1 MGWLLDLLIESI
13 WEKCSQFIV
22 DMMSLITD
30 MFTELLSCDLS
41 LFEELFSIAGDLYSN
56 AIMPLGMAILLLI
69 CVWQLLKSMFGK
81 AGAASEDPVELVF
94 RSGICMF
101 FIVAARPL
109 VDYILDV
116 AGTPYQWIAGTE
128 IKVSGFS
135 EYVSALE
142 AATSVLGIGSLNILI
157 LKLVMQFFVA
167 WNYLKMLFV
176 IAERYVLLGVFSY
189 TAPLAFSTGGSKAT
203 NNILASWTKMFG
215 GQIVLIL
222 LNSWC
227 LKMFLSGYGNL
238 TASSFGFTKFFVA
251 TLCLVGFCKITFKQ
265 DTYMSSLGVNLG
277 RTSTG
282 MGGMGLLMAIGRIF
296 SHVGKGSGQTA
307 DTSPAGK
314 GEEAGAHA
322 GMGTDPYAED
332 AAMAGAAGPIPMGFG
347 MENMQAEEEN
357 GFGSHMEEADAEPE
371 MQAGDFDTM
380 SDMEDGSVLE
390 EMGMMPEDPLSES
403 GDFADT
409 ADMDLEPGEL
419 SALEGEDL
427 DGGMEEGYMESA
439 FGTGDSVSAEMG
451 DYPVGQDD
459 LAIGNVNEPDM
470 DLGGTVAGGGSV
482 EDAGLGSGMD
492 AFGRDGSLSGNGSFS
507 GADASAGT
515 QGILG
520 EMGYET
526 GMDGTAGFYSADG
539 SMNPGNIHISGGEKE
554 ISAGGL
560 AGQDF
565 SKIGAGDTQIFP
577 RVGGEE
583 VNGIGYHDFDMPGQT
598 DSATNTDA
606 SSRYTPAD
614 ADTGSRHT
622 SVDVNMGGGSRHHS
636 VDVNTGAGFR
646 HIPSD
651 ANTGTG
657 SRSFPANANAGGGS
671 QHIPSDTNA
680 GTSRQNAT
688 TNPTASKPMDSVPNR
703 QSAAKNQNT
712 DRQSAAKNQN
722 TDRQPA
728 VKNQNT
734 DRQPAAKK
742 QDTDRQQPQGRPE
755 ADGRIRSSETKKQE
769 YRKIT
774 EERKLREVPKSRK
787 ELKKKRKK
795 NPPQATPDSQS

>member
-56 AIMPLGMAILLLI
+56 AIMPLGMAVLLLI

-81 AGAASEDPVELVF
+81 AGTASEDPVELVF

-116 AGTPYQWIAGTE
+116 AGTPYQWIVGTE

-251 TLCLVGFCKITFKQ
+251 TLCLVGFCKITFKL
-265 DTYMSSLGVNLG
+265 DSYMSSLGVNLG

-282 MGGMGLLMAIGRIF
+282 MGGMGLLMAAGRIF

-322 GMGTDPYAED
+322 GMETDPYAED

-347 MENMQAEEEN
+347 MDKMQAEEEN
-357 GFGSHMEEADAEPE
+357 GFGSHMDEADAEPE

-390 EMGMMPEDPLSES
+390 EIGMMPEDPLSES
-403 GDFADT
+403 RDFADT

-419 SALEGEDL
+419 SALDGEDL
-427 DGGMEEGYMESA
+427 DGGMEEGYMEAA
-439 FGTGDSVSAEMG
+439 FGSGDSVSAEMG

-459 LAIGNVNEPDM
+459 LSAGDLKEPDM
-470 DLGGTVAGGGSV
+470 DLGGTVVGDGSV

-492 AFGRDGSLSGNGSFS
+492 AFGRDGSLSRSGGFS

-539 SMNPGNIHISGGEKE
+539 SMDSGNVHISGGEKE
-554 ISAGGL
+554 VSAGGL

-565 SKIGAGDTQIFP
+565 SKIGTGDTQIFP

-598 DSATNTDA
+598 DSAVNTDA
-606 SSRYTPAD
+606 GSRYTPAD

-622 SVDVNMGGGSRHHS
+622 S

-657 SRSFPANANAGGGS
+657 SQSFPSDANAGTSSQHIQTNANAGTGSQRFPANA
-671 QHIPSDTNA
+671 NA

-688 TNPTASKPMDSVPNR
+688 TNPTASKPMPMDSVPNR
-703 QSAAKNQNT
+703 QL
-712 DRQSAAKNQN
+712 AAKNQN

-734 DRQPAAKK
+734 DRQLAVKNR
-742 QDTDRQQPQGRPE
+742 DTDRKQPQGRPE
-755 ADGRIRSSETKKQE
+755 SDVRIQSSETKKQE
-769 YRKIT
+769 HRKIS

-787 ELKKKRKK
+787 ELKKNRKK
-795 NPPQATPDSQS
+795 NPPQETPDSQG

>member
-128 IKVSGFS
+128 IQVSGFS

-251 TLCLVGFCKITFKQ
+251 TLCLVGFCKITFKL
-265 DTYMSSLGVNLG
+265 DSYMSSLGVNLG

-282 MGGMGLLMAIGRIF
+282 MGGMGLLMAAGRIF
-296 SHVGKGSGQTA
+296 SHVGKGSSQSAGA
-307 DTSPAGK
+307 ASPAGK
-314 GEEAGAHA
+314 GDEAGARA
-322 GMGTDPYAED
+322 GMGTDPYAEE
-332 AAMAGAAGPIPMGFG
+332 AAMAGAVGPIPMGFG

-357 GFGSHMEEADAEPE
+357 GFGSHMDEADAEPE

-403 GDFADT
+403 GDFTDM

-427 DGGMEEGYMESA
+427 DAGMEEGYMEAA

-451 DYPVGQDD
+451 DYPVEQDN
-459 LAIGNVNEPDM
+459 LAAGNLNEADM
-470 DLGGTVAGGGSV
+470 DLGGTVVGDGSV

-492 AFGRDGSLSGNGSFS
+492 AFGRDGSLSGSGGFS
-507 GADASAGT
+507 RADASAGT

-526 GMDGTAGFYSADG
+526 DMDGTAGFYRADG
-539 SMNPGNIHISGGEKE
+539 SMDAGNVHISGGEKE
-554 ISAGGL
+554 VSAGGF
-560 AGQDF
+560 ADQDF
-565 SKIGAGDTQIFP
+565 SKIGTGDTQIFP

-598 DSATNTDA
+598 DLATNTDA
-606 SSRYTPAD
+606 GSRYTPS
-614 ADTGSRHT
+614 DTDT
-622 SVDVNMGGGSRHHS
+622 GSRHHS
-636 VDVNTGAGFR
+636 VDVNTGASY
-646 HIPSD
+646 IPSD
-651 ANTGTG
+651 ANTDTG
-657 SRSFPANANAGGGS
+657 SRSFPSDANAGTGS
-671 QHIPSDTNA
+671 PRFPADTNG
-680 GTSRQNAT
+680 GTSRQST
-688 TNPTASKPMDSVPNR
+688 PTNPTDSRPASMDSFTNR

-712 DRQSAAKNQN
+712 DCQSAAKNQN
-722 TDRQPA
+722 TDHQL
-728 VKNQNT
+728 
-734 DRQPAAKK
+734 AAKGW
-742 QDTDRQQPQGRPE
+742 DTDRRQSQGRPE
-755 ADGRIRSSETKKQE
+755 SDGRIRSSETKKQE

>member
-81 AGAASEDPVELVF
+81 AGTASEDPVELVF

-101 FIVAARPL
+101 FIVTARPL
-109 VDYILDV
+109 VDYILDM

-128 IKVSGFS
+128 IQVSGFS

-142 AATSVLGIGSLNILI
+142 AVTSVLGIGSLNILI

-251 TLCLVGFCKITFKQ
+251 TLCLVGFCKITFKL
-265 DTYMSSLGVNLG
+265 DSYMSSLGVNLG

-282 MGGMGLLMAIGRIF
+282 MGGMGLIMAAGRIF
-296 SHVGKGSGQTA
+296 SHVGKGSGQSA
-307 DTSPAGK
+307 GSASPAGK
-314 GEEAGAHA
+314 GEEAGSHA

-347 MENMQAEEEN
+347 MDNMQAEEEN
-357 GFGSHMEEADAEPE
+357 GFGSHMDEADAEPE

-403 GDFADT
+403 GDFTDT
-409 ADMDLEPGEL
+409 ADMDLEPGEI
-419 SALEGEDL
+419 SALDGEDL
-427 DGGMEEGYMESA
+427 DGGMEEGYMEAA
-439 FGTGDSVSAEMG
+439 FGAGDNVSAEMG

-459 LAIGNVNEPDM
+459 LSAGDLNEPDM
-470 DLGGTVAGGGSV
+470 DLGGTVTGDGSV

-492 AFGRDGSLSGNGSFS
+492 AFGRDGSLSGSGGFS

-526 GMDGTAGFYSADG
+526 GMDGTPGFYSADG
-539 SMNPGNIHISGGEKE
+539 GMDPGNVHISGGEKE
-554 ISAGGL
+554 VSAGGL

-598 DSATNTDA
+598 DSAANTDA
-606 SSRYTPAD
+606 GSRYTPAD
-614 ADTGSRHT
+614 ADT
-622 SVDVNMGGGSRHHS
+622 
-636 VDVNTGAGFR
+636 GFR

-657 SRSFPANANAGGGS
+657 ARSLLSDANAGTSSQYIQTNRNTDTGS
-671 QHIPSDTNA
+671 PRFPADTNG
-680 GTSRQNAT
+680 GTSRQNT
-688 TNPTASKPMDSVPNR
+688 PTNPTDSRPASMDSFTN
-703 QSAAKNQNT
+703 
-712 DRQSAAKNQN
+712 RQSAAKNQN

-734 DRQPAAKK
+734 DHQPAAKGR
-742 QDTDRQQPQGRPE
+742 DTDRKQPQGRPE
-755 ADGRIRSSETKKQE
+755 ADGRIQSSETKKQE

-774 EERKLREVPKSRK
+774 EERILREVPKSRK
-787 ELKKKRKK
+787 ELKKNRKK

>member
-30 MFTELLSCDLS
+30 MFTELLSCDLN

-81 AGAASEDPVELVF
+81 AGTASEDPVELVF

-128 IKVSGFS
+128 IQVSGFS

-251 TLCLVGFCKITFKQ
+251 TLCLVGFCKITFKL
-265 DTYMSSLGVNLG
+265 DSYMSSLGVNLG

-282 MGGMGLLMAIGRIF
+282 MGGMGLLMAAGRIF

-307 DTSPAGK
+307 DTSPAGT
-314 GEEAGAHA
+314 HA

-347 MENMQAEEEN
+347 MDNMQAEEEN
-357 GFGSHMEEADAEPE
+357 GFGSHMDEADAEPE

-403 GDFADT
+403 GDFTDT

-419 SALEGEDL
+419 STLEGEDL
-427 DGGMEEGYMESA
+427 DAGMEEGYMEAA

-451 DYPVGQDD
+451 DYPVGQDNLSAGD
-459 LAIGNVNEPDM
+459 LNEPDM
-470 DLGGTVAGGGSV
+470 DLGGTVVGDGSV

-492 AFGRDGSLSGNGSFS
+492 AFGRDGSLSGSGGFS
-507 GADASAGT
+507 RADASAGT

-526 GMDGTAGFYSADG
+526 GMDGSAGFYSADG
-539 SMNPGNIHISGGEKE
+539 GMDPGNVHISGGEKE
-554 ISAGGL
+554 VSAGGL
-560 AGQDF
+560 TGQDF
-565 SKIGAGDTQIFP
+565 SKIGTGDTQIFP

-583 VNGIGYHDFDMPGQT
+583 INGIGYHDFDTTGQT
-598 DSATNTDA
+598 DSATNTGA
-606 SSRYTPAD
+606 GSRYTPTD

-622 SVDVNMGGGSRHHS
+622 SVDVNMGG
-636 VDVNTGAGFR
+636 GFR

-657 SRSFPANANAGGGS
+657 SRSFPANANAGTGS
-671 QHIPSDTNA
+671 QHIPSDTNT

-688 TNPTASKPMDSVPNR
+688 TNPTESRPASMDSFTNRQSAAKNRNTDR

-722 TDRQPA
+722 TDH
-728 VKNQNT
+728 
-734 DRQPAAKK
+734 QPAAKGR
-742 QDTDRQQPQGRPE
+742 DTDRNQTQGRPE
-755 ADGRIRSSETKKQE
+755 SDSRIQSSKTKKQE

-787 ELKKKRKK
+787 ELKKNRKK
-795 NPPQATPDSQS
+795 NPPQEAPDSQS

>member
-128 IKVSGFS
+128 IQVSGFS

-142 AATSVLGIGSLNILI
+142 AVTSVLGIGSLNILI

-251 TLCLVGFCKITFKQ
+251 TLCLVGFCKITFKL
-265 DTYMSSLGVNLG
+265 DSYMSSLGVNLG

-282 MGGMGLLMAIGRIF
+282 MGGMGLLMAAGRIF

-322 GMGTDPYAED
+322 GMGTVPYAEE

-390 EMGMMPEDPLSES
+390 EMGMMPEEPLSES

-427 DGGMEEGYMESA
+427 DGGMEEGYIESA

-459 LAIGNVNEPDM
+459 LAAGNVNEPDM
-470 DLGGTVAGGGSV
+470 DLGGTVAGDGSV

-492 AFGRDGSLSGNGSFS
+492 AFGRDGSLSGSSGFS

-539 SMNPGNIHISGGEKE
+539 GMDPGNVHISGGEKE
-554 ISAGGL
+554 VAAGGF

-565 SKIGAGDTQIFP
+565 SKIGTGDTQIFP
-577 RVGGEE
+577 RVGGDE

-598 DSATNTDA
+598 YPATDTDA
-606 SSRYTPAD
+606 GSRYTPAD
-614 ADTGSRHT
+614 ADTGSRH
-622 SVDVNMGGGSRHHS
+622 NF

-651 ANTGTG
+651 ANTDTG
-657 SRSFPANANAGGGS
+657 SRSFPANANAGTGS
-671 QHIPSDTNA
+671 QRIPSDANA

-688 TNPTASKPMDSVPNR
+688 TNPTMDSVPNR

-712 DRQSAAKNQN
+712 DRKSAVKNEN
-722 TDRQPA
+722 TDRQPV

-734 DRQPAAKK
+734 DRKPVAKDW
-742 QDTDRQQPQGRPE
+742 DTDRKQPQGRPE
-755 ADGRIRSSETKKQE
+755 SDGRIRSSETKKQE

-787 ELKKKRKK
+787 ELKKNRKK

>member
-128 IKVSGFS
+128 IQVSGFS

-142 AATSVLGIGSLNILI
+142 AVTSVLGIGSLNILI

-203 NNILASWTKMFG
+203 NNILASGTKMFG
-215 GQIVLIL
+215 GQIILIL

-251 TLCLVGFCKITFKQ
+251 TLCLVGFCKITFKL
-265 DTYMSSLGVNLG
+265 DSYMSSLGVNLG

-282 MGGMGLLMAIGRIF
+282 MGGMGLLMAAGRIF
-296 SHVGKGSGQTA
+296 SHVGKGSGQSA
-307 DTSPAGK
+307 GSASPAGK
-314 GEEAGAHA
+314 GDEAGAHT
-322 GMGTDPYAED
+322 GMGTVPYAED

-419 SALEGEDL
+419 TALEGEDL
-427 DGGMEEGYMESA
+427 DGGMEEGYMEAA
-439 FGTGDSVSAEMG
+439 FGSGDSVSAEMG

-459 LAIGNVNEPDM
+459 LAAGNVNEPDM
-470 DLGGTVAGGGSV
+470 NLGGTVAGDGSV

-492 AFGRDGSLSGNGSFS
+492 AFGRDGSLSGSGGFS

-526 GMDGTAGFYSADG
+526 GMDGTAGFYNADG
-539 SMNPGNIHISGGEKE
+539 SMDPGNVHISGGEKE
-554 ISAGGL
+554 VSAGGL

-565 SKIGAGDTQIFP
+565 SKIGTGDTQIFP
-577 RVGGEE
+577 RVGGED

-598 DSATNTDA
+598 GSATNTDT

-622 SVDVNMGGGSRHHS
+622 S

-657 SRSFPANANAGGGS
+657 SRSFPANANAGTGS
-671 QHIPSDTNA
+671 QHIPSDTNT

-688 TNPTASKPMDSVPNR
+688 TNPTASKPMPIDSVPNR

-734 DRQPAAKK
+734 DHQPAAKGR
-742 QDTDRQQPQGRPE
+742 DTDRKRTQGRPE
-755 ADGRIRSSETKKQE
+755 SDSRIRSSETKKQE

-774 EERKLREVPKSRK
+774 EERILREVPKSRK
-787 ELKKKRKK
+787 ELKKNRKK

>member
-128 IKVSGFS
+128 IQVSGFS

-142 AATSVLGIGSLNILI
+142 AVTSVLGIGSLNILI

-251 TLCLVGFCKITFKQ
+251 TLCLVGFCKITFKL
-265 DTYMSSLGVNLG
+265 DSYMSSLGVNLG

-282 MGGMGLLMAIGRIF
+282 MGGMGLLMAAGRIF

-322 GMGTDPYAED
+322 GMETDPYAED

-419 SALEGEDL
+419 SALDGEDL
-427 DGGMEEGYMESA
+427 EAGMEEGYMEAA
-439 FGTGDSVSAEMG
+439 FGSGDSVSAEMG

-459 LAIGNVNEPDM
+459 LAAGNVNEPDM
-470 DLGGTVAGGGSV
+470 DLGGTVAGDGSV

-492 AFGRDGSLSGNGSFS
+492 AFGRDGSLSGSGGFS

-539 SMNPGNIHISGGEKE
+539 SMNPGNVHISGGEKE
-554 ISAGGL
+554 VSAGGL

-565 SKIGAGDTQIFP
+565 SKIGTGDTQIFP

-598 DSATNTDA
+598 DSATNTD
-606 SSRYTPAD
+606 
-614 ADTGSRHT
+614 TGSRHN
-622 SVDVNMGGGSRHHS
+622 SVDI
-636 VDVNTGAGFR
+636 NTGAGFR

-657 SRSFPANANAGGGS
+657 SQSFRSDANAGTSSQHIQTNANAGTGS

-680 GTSRQNAT
+680 GASRQNAT
-688 TNPTASKPMDSVPNR
+688 TNPTASKPMPMDSVPNR
-703 QSAAKNQNT
+703 QSVAKNQNT
-712 DRQSAAKNQN
+712 DRKSAVKNEN
-722 TDRQPA
+722 TDRQPV

-734 DRQPAAKK
+734 DRKPVAKDW
-742 QDTDRQQPQGRPE
+742 DTDRKRTQGRPE
-755 ADGRIRSSETKKQE
+755 SDGRIRSSETKKQE

-787 ELKKKRKK
+787 ELKKNRKK

>member
-56 AIMPLGMAILLLI
+56 AIMPLGMAVLLLI

-81 AGAASEDPVELVF
+81 AGTASEDPVELVF

-116 AGTPYQWIAGTE
+116 AGTPYQWIVGTE

-157 LKLVMQFFVA
+157 LKLVLQFFVA

-251 TLCLVGFCKITFKQ
+251 TLCLVGFCKITFKL
-265 DTYMSSLGVNLG
+265 DSYMSSLGVNLG

-282 MGGMGLLMAIGRIF
+282 MGGMGLIMAAGRIF
-296 SHVGKGSGQTA
+296 SHVGKGSGQSA
-307 DTSPAGK
+307 GSASPAGK
-314 GEEAGAHA
+314 GEEAGSHA

-347 MENMQAEEEN
+347 MDKMQAEEET

-380 SDMEDGSVLE
+380 PDMEDGSVLE

-403 GDFADT
+403 GNFADT

-419 SALEGEDL
+419 STLEGEEL
-427 DGGMEEGYMESA
+427 DAGMEGEYMEAA
-439 FGTGDSVSAEMG
+439 FGSGDSVSAEMG
-451 DYPVGQDD
+451 DYPAGQED
-459 LAIGNVNEPDM
+459 LAAGDLKEPVM
-470 DLGGTVAGGGSV
+470 DLGDTVTGDGSV

-492 AFGRDGSLSGNGSFS
+492 AFGRDGSLSGSGGFS
-507 GADASAGT
+507 RADASARA

-520 EMGYET
+520 EIGYET
-526 GMDGTAGFYSADG
+526 GMDGTSGFHSADG
-539 SMNPGNIHISGGEKE
+539 SMDPENIHISGGEKE
-554 ISAGGL
+554 VSAGGL
-560 AGQDF
+560 TGQDF
-565 SKIGAGDTQIFP
+565 SKIGTGDTQILP

-598 DSATNTDA
+598 DSATNTGA
-606 SSRYTPAD
+606 GSRYTPS
-614 ADTGSRHT
+614 DT
-622 SVDVNMGGGSRHHS
+622 
-636 VDVNTGAGFR
+636 
-646 HIPSD
+646 
-651 ANTGTG
+651 NTGTG
-657 SRSFPANANAGGGS
+657 SRSFPSDANAGVGS
-671 QHIPSDTNA
+671 RHIPADTNG
-680 GTSRQNAT
+680 GTSRQNTT
-688 TNPTASKPMDSVPNR
+688 TNPTGSGPMPMDSVPNR
-703 QSAAKNQNT
+703 QSAVKNRNIDRQLTVKNQY
-712 DRQSAAKNQN
+712 
-722 TDRQPA
+722 TDRQPTA
-728 VKNQNT
+728 KN
-734 DRQPAAKK
+734 R
-742 QDTDRQQPQGRPE
+742 DTDRKQPQGRPE
-755 ADGRIRSSETKKQE
+755 AAGRIQSSEAKKQE

-774 EERKLREVPKSRK
+774 EERKFREVPKSRK
-787 ELKKKRKK
+787 ELNKKRKK
-795 NPPQATPDSQS
+795 NPPQEAPDSQS

>member
-81 AGAASEDPVELVF
+81 AGTASEDPVELML

-128 IKVSGFS
+128 IQVSGFS

-251 TLCLVGFCKITFKQ
+251 TLCLVGFCKITFKL
-265 DTYMSSLGVNLG
+265 DSYMSSLGVNLG

-282 MGGMGLLMAIGRIF
+282 MGGMGLIMAAGRIF
-296 SHVGKGSGQTA
+296 SHVGKGSGQSA
-307 DTSPAGK
+307 GSASPAGK
-314 GEEAGAHA
+314 GEEAGSHA

-419 SALEGEDL
+419 SALDGEDL
-427 DGGMEEGYMESA
+427 DAGMEEGYMETA
-439 FGTGDSVSAEMG
+439 FGSGDSVSAEMG
-451 DYPVGQDD
+451 DYPVGQED
-459 LAIGNVNEPDM
+459 LAAGDLKEPDM
-470 DLGGTVAGGGSV
+470 NLGGTVTGDGSV
-482 EDAGLGSGMD
+482 EDVGLGSGMD
-492 AFGRDGSLSGNGSFS
+492 AFGRDGSLSGSGGFS
-507 GADASAGT
+507 RADASAGT

-520 EMGYET
+520 EIGYET
-526 GMDGTAGFYSADG
+526 GMDGTSGFYSADG
-539 SMNPGNIHISGGEKE
+539 SMDPGNIHISGGEKE
-554 ISAGGL
+554 ASAGGL

-565 SKIGAGDTQIFP
+565 SKIGTGDTQIFP

-598 DSATNTDA
+598 DSATKTGAD
-606 SSRYTPAD
+606 SRYT
-614 ADTGSRHT
+614 
-622 SVDVNMGGGSRHHS
+622 
-636 VDVNTGAGFR
+636 
-646 HIPSD
+646 PSD

-657 SRSFPANANAGGGS
+657 SRSFASDANAGAGS
-671 QHIPSDTNA
+671 RHIPADTN
-680 GTSRQNAT
+680 GDTSRQNAA
-688 TNPTASKPMDSVPNR
+688 TNPTGSRTMPMDSVPDRQMAEKNR
-703 QSAAKNQNT
+703 NT
-712 DRQSAAKNQN
+712 DRK
-722 TDRQPA
+722 QP
-728 VKNQNT
+728 
-734 DRQPAAKK
+734 
-742 QDTDRQQPQGRPE
+742 E
-755 ADGRIRSSETKKQE
+755 SDGRIQSSDAKKQE

-774 EERKLREVPKSRK
+774 EERKFREVPKSRK
-787 ELKKKRKK
+787 ELNKKRKK
-795 NPPQATPDSQS
+795 NPPQEAPDSQS

>member
-128 IKVSGFS
+128 IQVSGFS

-142 AATSVLGIGSLNILI
+142 AVTSVLGIGSLNILI

-251 TLCLVGFCKITFKQ
+251 TLCLVGFCKITFKL
-265 DTYMSSLGVNLG
+265 DSYMSSLGVNLG

-282 MGGMGLLMAIGRIF
+282 MGGMGLLMAAGRIF

-322 GMGTDPYAED
+322 GMETDPYAED

-419 SALEGEDL
+419 SALDGEDL
-427 DGGMEEGYMESA
+427 EAGMEEGYMEAA
-439 FGTGDSVSAEMG
+439 FGSGDSVSAEMG

-459 LAIGNVNEPDM
+459 LAAGNVNEPDM
-470 DLGGTVAGGGSV
+470 DLGGTVAGDGSV
-482 EDAGLGSGMD
+482 EDVGLGSGMD
-492 AFGRDGSLSGNGSFS
+492 AFGRDGSLSGSSGFS

-539 SMNPGNIHISGGEKE
+539 SMNPGNVHISGGEKE
-554 ISAGGL
+554 VSAGGL

-565 SKIGAGDTQIFP
+565 SKIGTGDTQIFP

-598 DSATNTDA
+598 DSATNTD
-606 SSRYTPAD
+606 
-614 ADTGSRHT
+614 TGSRHN
-622 SVDVNMGGGSRHHS
+622 SVDI
-636 VDVNTGAGFR
+636 NTGAGFR

-657 SRSFPANANAGGGS
+657 SQSFRSDANAGTSSQHIQTNANAGTGS

-680 GTSRQNAT
+680 GASRQNAT
-688 TNPTASKPMDSVPNR
+688 TNPTASKPMPMDSVPNR
-703 QSAAKNQNT
+703 QSVAKNQNT
-712 DRQSAAKNQN
+712 DRKSAVKNEN
-722 TDRQPA
+722 TDRQPV

-734 DRQPAAKK
+734 DRKPVAKDW
-742 QDTDRQQPQGRPE
+742 DTDRKRTQGRPE
-755 ADGRIRSSETKKQE
+755 SDGRIRSSETKKQE

-787 ELKKKRKK
+787 ELKKNRKK